1 MDPKSITLPLGYI
14 PFAPNNGIEPLAK
27 RFSVFRSTTE
37 LVRRKIMKKFK
48 QCERTG
54 IWTQDQRLKRPL
66 LYRWAMHP
74 VQFKFTQ
81 YGTWTH
87 FDAVKGHYPN
97 L

>member
-54 IWTQDQRLKRPL
+54 I
-66 LYRWAMHP
+66 
-74 VQFKFTQ
+74 
-81 YGTWTH
+81 
-87 FDAVKGHYPN
+87 
-97 L
+97 